1 MLPVGKKSYRG
12 SASLMSLGSGS
23 AQLGAAASG
32 GKQQRKATLTSLASS
47 VPTVQTA
54 HDLDLLYRTL
64 FRAEMRTEAAVA
76 IQAAWRGHALRTF
89 ILPFEAVALRLQA
102 GLRARLEARRR
113 RQNRAAT
120 RIQAVARGR
129 RGRRIAA
136 EVRRA
141 QVLTELSAGLDAS
154 QTRVRRSARRQANRH
169 RRERQA
175 AATARIHAGKLPR
188 PRPGSRG
195 AARARPKLLAE
206 IAAAGPQMAGR
217 NAHKAAQSH

>member
-64 FRAEMRTEAAVA
+64 FRAEMRTEAVVA

-141 QVLTELSAGLDAS
+141 FRRLWHRASIDRRLGPAASDSPRVGSSSWVRRFCRSSAAVGARDHARRL
-154 QTRVRRSARRQANRH
+154 RVRLCL
-169 RRERQA
+169 
-175 AATARIHAGKLPR
+175 AGR
-188 PRPGSRG
+188 
-195 AARARPKLLAE
+195 
-206 IAAAGPQMAGR
+206 AAGRIAHRPQR
-217 NAHKAAQSH
+217 SRRLHCCVQSTR

>member
-1 MLPVGKKSYRG
+1 MLPVGKTSYRG

-32 GKQQRKATLTSLASS
+32 GKQQRKATLTSLAGS

-64 FRAEMRTEAAVA
+64 FRAEIRTEGAVA

-129 RGRRIAA
+129 QGRRIAA

-141 QVLTELSAGLDAS
+141 QVLMELSAGLDAS

-195 AARARPKLLAE
+195 ATRARPKLLAE
-206 IAAAGPQMAGR
+206 IAGAGP
-217 NAHKAAQSH
+217 

>member
-23 AQLGAAASG
+23 AQLAAAASG

-89 ILPFEAVALRLQA
+89 ILPFEAVALRLQGIA
-102 GLRARLEARRR
+102 
-113 RQNRAAT
+113 
-120 RIQAVARGR
+120 GR
-129 RGRRIAA
+129 R
-136 EVRRA
+136 EE
-141 QVLTELSAGLDAS
+141 Q
-154 QTRVRRSARRQANRH
+154 QARQH
-169 RRERQA
+169 GSKRRE
-175 AATARIHAGKLPR
+175 
-188 PRPGSRG
+188 S
-195 AARARPKLLAE
+195 E
-206 IAAAGPQMAGR
+206 
-217 NAHKAAQSH
+217 KAANFVASSSLRTWHRFYASMDRSSMPA